1 MSYREESLQ
10 RKEPPSLQAL
20 PFYALFWIGTRR
32 QLHRHRSDE
41 SGLNTSFN
49 ATWGEPITTYCGA
62 ACKRVFLEFRQLS
75 CALKY
80 ETSFRKNVCMQAH
93 DATLPSTF
101 VTSQWTQFLA
111 ALSPLYRATRSRSL

>member
-80 ETSFRKNVCMQAH
+80 ETSFAE
-93 DATLPSTF
+93 TF
-101 VTSQWTQFLA
+101 ERLVQKRLHAGTRCNTRPQFDRLV
-111 ALSPLYRATRSRSL
+111 LRLMT